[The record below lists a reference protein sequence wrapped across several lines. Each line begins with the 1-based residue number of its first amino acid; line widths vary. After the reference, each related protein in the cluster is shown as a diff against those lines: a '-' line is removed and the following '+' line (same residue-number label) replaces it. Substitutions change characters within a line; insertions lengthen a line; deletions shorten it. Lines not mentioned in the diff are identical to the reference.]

1 MYMSNMN
8 NMLNSKLLE
17 LLSGVDR
24 SKIEQVGK
32 MVSGMSKEDLSNL
45 VGMLN
50 KNMDN
55 NSQDRK

>member
-1 MYMSNMN
+1 MMSNMG

-32 MVSGMSKEDLSNL
+32 MIGGMSKEDLNNL
-45 VGMLN
+45 VGILN
-50 KNMDN
+50 KNMNN
-55 NSQDRK
+55 NSQDQK

>member
-1 MYMSNMN
+1 MSNMN

>member
-1 MYMSNMN
+1 MGNMN

-32 MVSGMSKEDLSNL
+32 MVSSMSKDDLNNL

-50 KNMDN
+50 KNLDN
-55 NSQDRK
+55 DSQEKK

>member
-1 MYMSNMN
+1 MSNMN

-32 MVSGMSKEDLSNL
+32 MIGGMSKEDLNNL

-50 KNMDN
+50 KNTN
-55 NSQDRK
+55 NDSQDRK

>member
-1 MYMSNMN
+1 MANMN

>member
-1 MYMSNMN
+1 MANMN

-32 MVSGMSKEDLSNL
+32 MVSGMSKEDLSNI

>member
-1 MYMSNMN
+1 MGNMN

-32 MVSGMSKEDLSNL
+32 MVSSMSKDDLNNL

-50 KNMDN
+50 KNLDN
-55 NSQDRK
+55 DSQDKK

>member
-1 MYMSNMN
+1 
-8 NMLNSKLLE
+8 MLNSKLLE

>member
-1 MYMSNMN
+1 MNNMN

-32 MVSGMSKEDLSNL
+32 MVSGMSKEDLNSLAKMLGQNISNNDSKD
-45 VGMLN
+45 G
-50 KNMDN
+50 K
-55 NSQDRK
+55 

>member
-1 MYMSNMN
+1 MSNMN

-45 VGMLN
+45 MGLLN
-50 KNMDN
+50 KNMNN
-55 NSQDRK
+55 NSQDGK

>member
-1 MYMSNMN
+1 MGNMN
-8 NMLNSKLLE
+8 NMLKSKLLE

-32 MVSGMSKEDLSNL
+32 MVSSMSKDDLNNL

-50 KNMDN
+50 KNLDN
-55 NSQDRK
+55 DSQDKK

>member
-1 MYMSNMN
+1 MGNMN

-32 MVSGMSKEDLSNL
+32 MVSSMSKEDLNNL

-50 KNMDN
+50 KNVN
-55 NSQDRK
+55 NDSQYRK

>member
-1 MYMSNMN
+1 MGNMN
-8 NMLNSKLLE
+8 NMLNSKILE

-32 MVSGMSKEDLSNL
+32 MVSSMSKEDLNNL

-50 KNMDN
+50 KNVN
-55 NSQDRK
+55 NDSQDRK

>member
-1 MYMSNMN
+1 MSNMN
-8 NMLNSKLLE
+8 NILNSKLLE

-32 MVSGMSKEDLSNL
+32 MISGMSKEDLNNL
-45 VGMLN
+45 VGILN
-50 KNMDN
+50 KNTNN

>member
-1 MYMSNMN
+1 MANMN

-32 MVSGMSKEDLSNL
+32 MVSGMSKEDLNNL

>member
-1 MYMSNMN
+1 MGNMN

-32 MVSGMSKEDLSNL
+32 MVSSMSKEDLNNL

-50 KNMDN
+50 KNMN
-55 NSQDRK
+55 NDSQDRK

>member
-1 MYMSNMN
+1 MGNMN

-32 MVSGMSKEDLSNL
+32 MISGMSKEDLNNL
-45 VGMLN
+45 AGMLN
-50 KNMDN
+50 LN
-55 NSQDRK
+55 NNNTENKK